1 VRHTAS
7 RPTPGVVFK
16 ALGNPTRLTLVRTL
30 QGGEH
35 CVCPLVEAVGLGWST
50 TSKHLEVL
58 RDAGVVNL
66 SGKVP
71 SFDQAGRL
79 LT

>member
-35 CVCPLVEAVGLGWST
+35 CVCPLVEAG
-50 TSKHLEVL
+50 
-58 RDAGVVNL
+58 GVKL